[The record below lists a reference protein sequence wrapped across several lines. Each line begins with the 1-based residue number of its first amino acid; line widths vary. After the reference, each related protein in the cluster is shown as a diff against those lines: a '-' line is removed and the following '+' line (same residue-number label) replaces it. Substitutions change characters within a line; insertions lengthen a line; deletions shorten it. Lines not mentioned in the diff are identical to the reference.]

1 MRVRQT
7 VVASAAI
14 FGAIAAG
21 GISQGAEIGPGMPWR
36 GAGAQP
42 CFGIDGGTLKCPE
55 AARTI
60 AVRAGRLFDSN
71 AGKMLT
77 NQVVLINAERITEV
91 GPSAQVRIPA
101 GAQVIDLSRETVLP
115 GLIDAHSH
123 VFNNAKDGIT
133 RETAT
138 MIAIQNAQ
146 ANLRAGFTAL
156 RDMTSH
162 GNGYADV
169 DVRNAFDKGLVDGP
183 RMQVST
189 RGIVWSGAANARP
202 NNPLA
207 GAVVTT
213 PDEARAAVRDQIG
226 KGADWIKLYPA
237 GAYSFTPTGEARYV
251 VTYPLPVLQALID
264 ETHRLNKKAAC
275 HVFGGE
281 GQQNA
286 ITAGCD
292 TIEHGFGLSQE
303 QLNTMAAKKL
313 AYDPTLV
320 RYTEPYMDDNDKKA
334 TGGKYRMIPIFEK
347 AVTMAAATPG
357 IKMMVGSGV
366 DGSTYPHG
374 TQALD
379 FEWLV
384 KRAKL
389 SPARAIQAGTSI
401 NAEVMGWSDRIGSVD
416 KGKFADLIAV
426 SGDPLADIT
435 ELQRVKFVM
444 KGGKLIRNDLPA
456 APAQLSAAK

>member
-1 MRVRQT
+1 M
-7 VVASAAI
+7 
-14 FGAIAAG
+14 
-21 GISQGAEIGPGMPWR
+21 
-36 GAGAQP
+36 
-42 CFGIDGGTLKCPE
+42 
-55 AARTI
+55 
-60 AVRAGRLFDSN
+60 
-71 AGKMLT
+71 
-77 NQVVLINAERITEV
+77 
-91 GPSAQVRIPA
+91 
-101 GAQVIDLSRETVLP
+101 SRET
-115 GLIDAHSH
+115 S
-123 VFNNAKDGIT
+123 
-133 RETAT
+133 T
-138 MIAIQNAQ
+138 MIAIQHAQ
-146 ANLRAGFTAL
+146 DDLRAGFTTL

-169 DVRNAFDKGLVDGP
+169 DVRNAFDKGLADGP

-189 RGIVWSGAANARP
+189 RGIVWSGAPNARP

-207 GAVVTT
+207 AAVVTT
-213 PDEARAAVRDQIG
+213 PEEARAAVRDQIG

-237 GAYSFTPTGEARYV
+237 GAYSFTPTGQVNYV

-264 ETHRLNKKAAC
+264 ETHRLGKKTAC

-292 TIEHGFGLSQE
+292 TIEHGFGLNQE
-303 QLNTMAAKKL
+303 QLNTMAAKRL
-313 AYDPTLV
+313 AYNPTLV
-320 RYTEPYMDDNDKKA
+320 RYTEPYMDDNDNKA
-334 TGGKYRMIPIFEK
+334 TGGKYRMIPIFER
-347 AVTMAAATPG
+347 AVKMASATPG

-384 KRAKL
+384 KRGGL
-389 SPARAIQAGTSI
+389 TPARAIQAGTI
-401 NAEVMGWSDRIGSVD
+401 NNAEVMGWSDRIGSAD

-444 KGGKLIRNDLPA
+444 KGGKLIKNDLATSPA
-456 APAQLSAAK
+456 VVSSAK

>member
-1 MRVRQT
+1 MRVRQAS
-7 VVASAAI
+7 VASAAI
-14 FGAIAAG
+14 FGAVVLG
-21 GISQGAEIGPGMPWR
+21 GISQGAEIGPGLPWR
-36 GAGAQP
+36 GAGVQP

-60 AVRAGRLFDSN
+60 AIRAGKLFDSN

-77 NQVVLINAERITEV
+77 NQVVLINGERITDV
-91 GPSAQVRIPA
+91 GPAANVRIPA
-101 GAQVIDLSRETVLP
+101 GAMVYDLSRETVLP

-123 VFNNAKDGIT
+123 IFNEPKEGMA
-133 RETAT
+133 RETST
-138 MIAIQNAQ
+138 MIAIQHAQ
-146 ANLRAGFTAL
+146 DDLRAGFTTL

-162 GNGYADV
+162 GNGYGDV
-169 DVRNAFDKGLVDGP
+169 DVRNAFDKGLADGP

-202 NNPLA
+202 NEPLA
-207 GAVVTT
+207 AAVVTT
-213 PDEARAAVRDQIG
+213 PDQARAAVRDQIG

-237 GAYSFTPTGEARYV
+237 GAYSFTPTGSVNYV
-251 VTYPLPVLQALID
+251 VTYPMPVLQALID
-264 ETHRLNKKAAC
+264 ETHRLGKKTAC

-292 TIEHGFGLSQE
+292 TIEHGFGLTQA
-303 QLNTMAAKKL
+303 QLNEMAQKKL
-313 AYDPTLV
+313 AYDPTIV

-334 TGGKYRMIPIFEK
+334 TGGKYRMIPIFEA
-347 AVTMAAATPG
+347 AVTMAGATPG

-389 SPARAIQAGTSI
+389 SPARAIQAGTI
-401 NAEVMGWSDRIGSVD
+401 NNAEVMGWNDRIGSVD
-416 KGKFADLIAV
+416 KGKFADIIAV

-444 KGGKLIRNDLPA
+444 KGGKLIKNDLPA
-456 APAQLSAAK
+456 GPAQLSAAK

>member
-7 VVASAAI
+7 LVASAAI
-14 FGAIAAG
+14 CGAIAVG

-36 GAGAQP
+36 GAGVQP

-55 AARTI
+55 ATRTI
-60 AVRAGRLFDSN
+60 AVRAGKLFDSN

-77 NQVVLINAERITEV
+77 NQVVLINGERITEV
-91 GPSAQVRIPA
+91 GPAAQVRIPA

-123 VFNNAKDGIT
+123 IFNNAKEGIS
-133 RETAT
+133 REMGT

-146 ANLRAGFTAL
+146 ANLRAGFTGL

-169 DVRNAFDKGLVDGP
+169 DARNAFDKGLVDGP

-207 GAVVTT
+207 AAVVTT

-237 GAYSFTPTGEARYV
+237 GAYSFTPTGSVNYV

-264 ETHRLNKKAAC
+264 ETHRLGKKAAC

-292 TIEHGFGLSQE
+292 TIEHGFGLTQD
-303 QLNTMAAKKL
+303 QLNQMAAKKL

-320 RYTEPYMDDNDKKA
+320 RYTEPYMDDNDKKS

-347 AVTMAAATPG
+347 ATQMAGATPG

-384 KRAKL
+384 KRAKM
-389 SPARAIQAGTSI
+389 SPARAIQAGTSV
-401 NAEVMGWSDRIGSVD
+401 NAEVMGWSDRVGSVD